1 MVSMGGKEGNLGWSG
16 ESAQFLKLKILE
28 SYALDGNGATEK
40 MYLSTKAPQNA
51 LEKASIIDLVYN
63 PLYIVQEVTDGQQRN
78 YVRSRTLIEVART
91 DGLACIEVLNS
102 DSYIA

>member
-1 MVSMGGKEGNLGWSG
+1 MAGKEGTLGWSG

-28 SYALDGNGATEK
+28 SYALDGNDRSEM

-63 PLYIVQEVTDGQQRN
+63 PLYIVQEITDGQQRN
-78 YVRSRTLIEVART
+78 FIRSRTLIEVART
-91 DGLACIEVLNS
+91 DGLACIEVKNTKN
-102 DSYIA
+102 YIGQK